1 MKGRLPT
8 VLSATALL
16 IALASLTPV
25 GQAARDAITPKARFA
40 LNSDRVDGI
49 HASRLPKAGRLLAL
63 GTTKKFPASVFSGA
77 ERPRARD
84 RRERSGL
91 VEPEGRLRQLPDR
104 QARRRRRRTRDGRGR
119 EQRGHRR
126 QRVLPE
132 LGHAVDRP
140 RDREQR
146 RGHEL
151 DADRAG
157 RLRRGHVRPRAVPM
171 L

>member
-63 GTTKKFPASVFSGA
+63 GTTKKFPASVFSGL
-77 ERPRARD
+77 
-84 RRERSGL
+84 SGL
-91 VEPEGRLRQLPDR
+91 ELVTAVSAQDSSSPKVVFVNCPTGKRVVGAGVRVTGAAANNGDIVVNESYPSSATQWTVRAIESNAVGTSWMLTA
-104 QARRRRRRTRDGRGR
+104 QAAC
-119 EQRGHRR
+119 
-126 QRVLPE
+126 V
-132 LGHAVDRP
+132 
-140 RDREQR
+140 
-146 RGHEL
+146 
-151 DADRAG
+151 AG
-157 RLRRGHVRPRAVPM
+157 T
-171 L
+171 

>member
-63 GTTKKFPASVFSGA
+63 GTTKKFPASVFSGL
-77 ERPRARD
+77 
-84 RRERSGL
+84 SGL
-91 VEPEGRLRQLPDR
+91 ELVTAVSAQDSS
-104 QARRRRRRTRDGRGR
+104 ARRSSSSTAPSAS
-119 EQRGHRR
+119 ESWEP
-126 QRVLPE
+126 VCE
-132 LGHAVDRP
+132 
-140 RDREQR
+140 
-146 RGHEL
+146 
-151 DADRAG
+151 
-157 RLRRGHVRPRAVPM
+157 
-171 L
+171 

>member
-63 GTTKKFPASVFSGA
+63 GTTKKFPASVFSGLSGLELVTA
-77 ERPRARD
+77 VSARTRRAR
-84 RRERSGL
+84 RSSSST
-91 VEPEGRLRQLPDR
+91 
-104 QARRRRRRTRDGRGR
+104 AR
-119 EQRGHRR
+119 
-126 QRVLPE
+126 P
-132 LGHAVDRP
+132 ASASSAP
-140 RDREQR
+140 
-146 RGHEL
+146 
-151 DADRAG
+151 ACA
-157 RLRRGHVRPRAVPM
+157 
-171 L
+171 